1 MSAQEIGKPTVRLAR
16 MGERCAGAL
25 QDPVFHFVDALPA
38 GRTGKADRAAARMS
52 LNVPCLR
59 RIYSRSTGDERGMT
73 RSSHLPTPRTISLTI
88 VAMLAFAAN
97 SVLCRLALAQ
107 GSIDPASFTLVRVGS
122 GVVTLWL
129 ILAFTG
135 RASLMYG
142 SWRAA
147 FALFAY
153 AAAFSFAYI
162 TLSAGAG
169 SLLLFG
175 AVQATMVTT
184 GLVRGERLTAPQWFG
199 FAVALVGLAVLL
211 IPGAAAPPIGGALLM
226 LAAGIAWG
234 AYSLLG
240 RGAVDPLAAT
250 AGNFL
255 RALPMAAILLGLAA
269 MFGTK
274 LDDQSG
280 LVYAIMSGAVASGLG
295 YTIWYAALPGLSQ
308 AQGASVQLSVPA
320 ITALA
325 GTIALGEAITFRLS
339 LSSVAILGGIAL
351 VIASRPR
358 AP

>member
-1 MSAQEIGKPTVRLAR
+1 
-16 MGERCAGAL
+16 
-25 QDPVFHFVDALPA
+25 
-38 GRTGKADRAAARMS
+38 MS

-59 RIYSRSTGDERGMT
+59 RIYSRCTGDERGMT

-107 GSIDPASFTLVRVGS
+107 GSIDPTSFTLVRVGS
-122 GVVTLWL
+122 SVVTLWL

-211 IPGAAAPPIGGALLM
+211 IPGVAAPPIGGALLM

-274 LDDQSG
+274 LDQSG

-295 YTIWYAALPGLSQ
+295 YTIWYAGLPGLSQ

>member
-1 MSAQEIGKPTVRLAR
+1 
-16 MGERCAGAL
+16 
-25 QDPVFHFVDALPA
+25 
-38 GRTGKADRAAARMS
+38 
-52 LNVPCLR
+52 
-59 RIYSRSTGDERGMT
+59 MT
-73 RSSHLPTPRTISLTI
+73 RSLYLPTPRTIGLTVI
-88 VAMLAFAAN
+88 AMLAFAAN

-107 GSIDPASFTLVRVGS
+107 GSIDPASFTSVSVGS

-135 RASLMYG
+135 RASVMHG
-142 SWRAA
+142 SWQAA
-147 FALFAY
+147 VALFAY

-169 SLLLFG
+169 ALLLFG
-175 AVQATMVTT
+175 AVQATMVTK

-199 FAVALVGLAVLL
+199 FIVALVGLAVLL
-211 IPGAAAPPIGGALLM
+211 MPGAAAPPIGGALLM

-234 AYSLLG
+234 TYSLIG
-240 RGAVDPLAAT
+240 RGAVDPLTAT

-274 LDDQSG
+274 LDQSG

-295 YTIWYAALPGLSQ
+295 YTIWYAALPGLSP
-308 AQGASVQLSVPA
+308 AQGASVQLSVPV

-325 GTIALGEAITFRLS
+325 GTIALGEAITIRLS
-339 LSSVAILGGIAL
+339 LSSVAIVSGIAL
-351 VIASRPR
+351 VVASREHR
-358 AP
+358 SQTVQLIRRSGKRSI

>member
-1 MSAQEIGKPTVRLAR
+1 MSAQEIGKLTVRLAR
-16 MGERCAGAL
+16 MGERSAGAL

-59 RIYSRSTGDERGMT
+59 RIDSRCTGDERGMT

-107 GSIDPASFTLVRVGS
+107 GSIDPTSFTLVRVGS
-122 GVVTLWL
+122 GVATLWL

-153 AAAFSFAYI
+153 AAAFSFAYL

-184 GLVRGERLTAPQWFG
+184 GLVQGERLTAPQWFG
-199 FAVALVGLAVLL
+199 FAVALGGLAVLL

-234 AYSLLG
+234 TYSLLG

-274 LDDQSG
+274 LDQSG

-308 AQGASVQLSVPA
+308 AEGASVQLSVPA

>member
-1 MSAQEIGKPTVRLAR
+1 
-16 MGERCAGAL
+16 
-25 QDPVFHFVDALPA
+25 
-38 GRTGKADRAAARMS
+38 
-52 LNVPCLR
+52 
-59 RIYSRSTGDERGMT
+59 MT
-73 RSSHLPTPRTISLTI
+73 RSSYLPTLRTISLTI
-88 VAMLAFAAN
+88 IAMLAFAAN

-107 GSIDPASFTLVRVGS
+107 GSIDPASFTSVRVGS

-135 RASLMYG
+135 RASVMHG

-153 AAAFSFAYI
+153 AAAFSLANNK
-162 TLSAGAG
+162 LSAGARAF
-169 SLLLFG
+169 LLLG
-175 AVQATMVTT
+175 AVQATMVTK

-199 FAVALVGLAVLL
+199 FIVALVGLAVLL
-211 IPGAAAPPIGGALLM
+211 MPGAAAPPIGGALLM

-274 LDDQSG
+274 LDQSG

-295 YTIWYAALPGLSQ
+295 YTIWYAALPGLSP
-308 AQGASVQLSVPA
+308 AQGASVQLSVPV

-325 GTIALGEAITFRLS
+325 GTIALGEAITIRLS
-339 LSSVAILGGIAL
+339 LSSVAIVSGIAL
-351 VIASRPR
+351 VVASREHR
-358 AP
+358 SQTVQLIRRSGKRSI

>member
-1 MSAQEIGKPTVRLAR
+1 
-16 MGERCAGAL
+16 
-25 QDPVFHFVDALPA
+25 
-38 GRTGKADRAAARMS
+38 
-52 LNVPCLR
+52 
-59 RIYSRSTGDERGMT
+59 MT
-73 RSSHLPTPRTISLTI
+73 RSSYLPTLRTISLTI
-88 VAMLAFAAN
+88 IAMLAFAAN

-107 GSIDPASFTLVRVGS
+107 GSIDPASFTSVRVGS

-135 RASLMYG
+135 RASVMHG
-142 SWRAA
+142 SWQAA

-169 SLLLFG
+169 ALLLFG
-175 AVQATMVTT
+175 AVQATMVTK

-199 FAVALVGLAVLL
+199 FIVALVGLAVLL
-211 IPGAAAPPIGGALLM
+211 MPGAAAPPIGGALLM

-274 LDDQSG
+274 LDQSG
-280 LVYAIMSGAVASGLG
+280 LLYAIMSGAVASGLG
-295 YTIWYAALPGLSQ
+295 YTIWYAALPGLSP
-308 AQGASVQLSVPA
+308 AQGASVQLSVPV

-325 GTIALGEAITFRLS
+325 GTIALGEAITIRLS
-339 LSSVAILGGIAL
+339 LSSVAIVSGIAL
-351 VIASRPR
+351 VVASREHR
-358 AP
+358 SQTVQLIRRSGKRSI

>member
-1 MSAQEIGKPTVRLAR
+1 M
-16 MGERCAGAL
+16 
-25 QDPVFHFVDALPA
+25 H
-38 GRTGKADRAAARMS
+38 
-52 LNVPCLR
+52 
-59 RIYSRSTGDERGMT
+59 
-73 RSSHLPTPRTISLTI
+73 
-88 VAMLAFAAN
+88 
-97 SVLCRLALAQ
+97 
-107 GSIDPASFTLVRVGS
+107 
-122 GVVTLWL
+122 
-129 ILAFTG
+129 
-135 RASLMYG
+135 G

-153 AAAFSFAYI
+153 AASFSFAYI

-169 SLLLFG
+169 ALLLFG
-175 AVQATMVTT
+175 AVQATMVTK

-199 FAVALVGLAVLL
+199 FIVALVGLAVLL
-211 IPGAAAPPIGGALLM
+211 MPGAAAPPIGGALLM

-274 LDDQSG
+274 LDQSG

-295 YTIWYAALPGLSQ
+295 YTIWYAALPGLSP
-308 AQGASVQLSVPA
+308 AQGASVQLSVPV

-325 GTIALGEAITFRLS
+325 GTIALGEAITIRLS
-339 LSSVAILGGIAL
+339 LSSVAVVSGIAL
-351 VIASRPR
+351 VVASREHR
-358 AP
+358 SQTVQLIRRSGKRSI